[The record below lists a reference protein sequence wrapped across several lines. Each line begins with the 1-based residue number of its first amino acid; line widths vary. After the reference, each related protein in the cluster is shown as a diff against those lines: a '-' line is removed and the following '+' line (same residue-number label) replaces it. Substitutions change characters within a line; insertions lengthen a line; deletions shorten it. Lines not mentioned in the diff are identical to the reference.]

1 VDLTEDT
8 DEEMLQAPAT
18 PPPHVSGDEGDV
30 PMEEEDQLLGRT
42 DNNDSG
48 SDEDGFQHV

>member
-8 DEEMLQAPAT
+8 DEEMLAAPTT
-18 PPPHVSGDEGDV
+18 PPPHVSDGEIE
-30 PMEEEDQLLGRT
+30 METEDRLLGRDAAND
-42 DNNDSG
+42 DN